1 AHSMGNRALL
11 RALSNLR
18 TAGHAPANLAEAVF
32 TAPDVDR
39 DIFTQLVTAVTA
51 LAQRTTLYASSRDKA
66 LRASHD
72 VHDGPRAGEGGNR
85 ILLADGVDSIDV
97 SALDTGFLSHS
108 YFAENRSVISD
119 LFDLIHNAHP
129 PE

>member
-1 AHSMGNRALL
+1 PSRGGAGKYLADEQSVEFCVPDLEQFLTLIANTSGATKIHLIAHSMGNRALL

-51 LAQRTTLYASSRDKA
+51 LAQRTTLYASSRDK
-66 LRASHD
+66 
-72 VHDGPRAGEGGNR
+72 
-85 ILLADGVDSIDV
+85 
-97 SALDTGFLSHS
+97 
-108 YFAENRSVISD
+108 
-119 LFDLIHNAHP
+119 
-129 PE
+129 